1 MNFYLDFLK
10 TFFYDMV
17 KNNYKYFTAFRV
29 LLANKSH
36 LSKESLFTASILLLH
51 NFYNSLWDA
60 ERQLLGQILDEPIL
74 PYQCLKQIS
83 LWASACPPAFWG
95 LTTDLI
101 KIWKV
106 FWPWMQNGAT
116 WLSPLRCDKVLH
128 HAGKCTDCHQITAG
142 WLVED
147 CL

>member
-1 MNFYLDFLK
+1 MNFYFDFLK

-60 ERQLLGQILDEPIL
+60 ER
-74 PYQCLKQIS
+74 
-83 LWASACPPAFWG
+83 
-95 LTTDLI
+95 
-101 KIWKV
+101 
-106 FWPWMQNGAT
+106 
-116 WLSPLRCDKVLH
+116 
-128 HAGKCTDCHQITAG
+128 
-142 WLVED
+142 
-147 CL
+147 